1 MNLNQQ
7 TMKLQTYIQ
16 NHQDISNITEK
27 NISQIYQELIDC
39 LTDHNHRY
47 YIQNNPIISDN
58 EYDLLFS
65 YLKQIEYNFPHLIS
79 SNSPTQELI
88 WQIADGFEQADHK
101 VPLLSLENSYDTQDI
116 MNRWDFVTRTYTKN
130 IESTQEIEYT
140 LEPKFDGIS
149 VEIIYKNW
157 KFYQAITRGD
167 GQTGDDITTNTKMIK
182 NIPITIPDTQELHVR
197 GEVMMPISQWKKINE
212 QREKEWKNTF
222 ANTRNAT
229 GWTIKLLDSN
239 EVKNRGLICY
249 IYDVLYS
256 SKEPKTDQ
264 EQNRK
269 YLNTLWLPIHPR
281 FKKSKNIQ
289 EIANI
294 CTDESIKKQLEQEDF
309 EIDWLVIKINQTIIR
324 ETLGS
329 TEHHPRRAIAYKF
342 PAQQISTQIE
352 SVDFQVWRTGIIT
365 PVANLTPVQISW
377 VTIKRVS
384 LHNQD
389 FIDNKNIHIND
400 YVRIQRSG
408 EVIPY
413 IVWVIQSRRPNST
426 KPIQS
431 PIQCPVCQTPTTKID
446 MHTYCSNPS
455 CPAQLKERI
464 EHFVSKPCMNIEW
477 IGESIVD
484 ILVEHDIVHNVADLY
499 TLTNPKTQ
507 ITLRRFPGFADK
519 KVYEITQQLEKS
531 KSQPLRRLIHAL
543 SIPNI
548 GKKIAMS
555 IQQAIQTEHEQE
567 KATAEILTKYLTN
580 TEFLNNIYGIG
591 DKIVQWLVEFIAD
604 PKNMQLIQELEQ
616 HWLNFS
622 LSEKTKTPQSL
633 FIGKHFCIT
642 GTFPIP
648 RDRIIQ
654 ACEQEWMV
662 FDNSPTQKTDILF
675 AWEKAWSKASKAQGM
690 FIPILS
696 NREEIKKQY
705 SFLQKIPQSQ
715 KSDWPQAQSLF

>member
-1 MNLNQQ
+1 MSLNQQ
-7 TMKLQTYIQ
+7 TTKLQTYIQ
-16 NHQDISNITEK
+16 DHQNVSAISEKDIAP
-27 NISQIYQELIDC
+27 IYQELIDC

-47 YIQNNPIISDN
+47 YIQTDPIISDN

-65 YLKQIEYNFPHLIS
+65 YLKQIEHNFPHIIS
-79 SNSPTQELI
+79 SNSPTQQLI
-88 WQIADGFEQADHK
+88 WQIADGFKQANHK
-101 VPLLSLENSYDTQDI
+101 TALLSLENSYDTQDI
-116 MNRWDFVTRTYTKN
+116 LNRWDFVKRTYTKN
-130 IESTQEIEYT
+130 TEDRQEIEYT

-149 VEIIYKNW
+149 VEIIYKDG
-157 KFYQAITRGD
+157 KLHQAITRGD
-167 GQTGDDITTNTKMIK
+167 GQTGDDITTNAKMIK
-182 NIPITIPDTQELHVR
+182 NLPITIPDTQELHVR
-197 GEVMMPISQWKKINE
+197 GEIMMPISQWKKINE

-239 EVKNRGLICY
+239 EVRNRWLICY
-249 IYDVLYS
+249 IYDILYS
-256 SKEPKTDQ
+256 SKEPKTDK

-281 FKKSKNIQ
+281 LQKSKNIQ

-309 EIDWLVIKINQTIIR
+309 DIDWLVIKINQIPIR
-324 ETLGS
+324 EIVGS
-329 TEHHPRRAIAYKF
+329 TDHHPRRAVAYKF

-365 PVANLTPVQISW
+365 PVANLTPVQLSW

-389 FIDNKNIHIND
+389 FIDNKSIQIND

-413 IVWVIQSRRPNST
+413 IVWVIQDRRPDNT
-426 KPIQS
+426 KEIQS
-431 PIQCPVCQTPTTKID
+431 PIQCPVCQTATTRID
-446 MHTYCSNPS
+446 MHTYCPNPS

-484 ILVEHDIVHNVADLY
+484 ILVEHNIVNNVADLY
-499 TLTNPKTQ
+499 KITDPQTQ

-531 KSQPLRRLIHAL
+531 KTQPLRRLIHAL

-555 IQQAIQTEHEQE
+555 IQEALQTEHKE
-567 KATAEILTKYLTN
+567 KEFDTKILIKYLTN
-580 TEFLNNIYGIG
+580 TKFLNNIYGIG
-591 DKIVQWLVEFIAD
+591 DKIVQWLAEFISD
-604 PKNMQLIQELEQ
+604 PKNIKLIEELKQ
-616 HWLNFS
+616 HRLNFS
-622 LSEKTKTPQSL
+622 LNKITKSKSL
-633 FIGKHFCIT
+633 FNEKHFCVT

-648 RDRIIQ
+648 RDRVIQ
-654 ACEQEWMV
+654 ACEQEWMI
-662 FDNSPTQKTDILF
+662 FDNSPTKKTDILF
-675 AWEKAWSKASKAQGM
+675 AWEKAWSKASKAQEM
-690 FIPILS
+690 LIPILS
-696 NREEIKKQY
+696 NREDIKRQY
-705 SFLQKIPQSQ
+705 TFLQNIPEHQ
-715 KSDWPQAQSLF
+715 KPTSPQAQSLF